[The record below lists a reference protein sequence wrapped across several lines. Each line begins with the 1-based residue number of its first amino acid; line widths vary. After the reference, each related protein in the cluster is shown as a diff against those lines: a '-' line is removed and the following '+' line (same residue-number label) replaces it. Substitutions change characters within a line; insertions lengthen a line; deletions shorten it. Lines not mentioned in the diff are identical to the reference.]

1 MYKKNKLKERFISY
15 WEKCLI
21 SDTGMDKL
29 RTYKLIKRKFEL
41 KKYLEVLPDRK
52 QRKALTA
59 FRISS
64 HKLQIE
70 RGRYSGKKIEERL
83 CANVM

>member
-1 MYKKNKLKERFISY
+1 
-15 WEKCLI
+15 
-21 SDTGMDKL
+21 MDKL
-29 RTYKLIKRKFEL
+29 RTYKLIKHKFEL
-41 KKYLEVLPDRK
+41 EKYLEVLPDRK

-70 RGRYSGKKIEERL
+70 RGRCSGKKNRRKIV
-83 CANVM
+83 CYM